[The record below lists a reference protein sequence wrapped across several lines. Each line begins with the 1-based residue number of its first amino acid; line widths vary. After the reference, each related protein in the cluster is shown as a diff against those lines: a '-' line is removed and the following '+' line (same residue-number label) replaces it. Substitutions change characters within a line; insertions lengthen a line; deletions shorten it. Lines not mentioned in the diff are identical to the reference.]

1 MHIATLWNLLK
12 GKPMLN
18 FLAKSSNPMNA
29 KAIITRMIL
38 STDMSKHFQNVL

>member
-1 MHIATLWNLLK
+1 
-12 GKPMLN
+12 
-18 FLAKSSNPMNA
+18 MNA